1 MIRPSRPSFIT
12 GLGITKCGYCGSA
25 IILKSDKRTSK
36 RAGKYYKRA
45 ISCSGASKGY
55 TKCTGDM
62 SPAQHLEHVLIDYCN
77 EQLDLGTV
85 FVDDDSKR
93 QQLIN
98 EQAY

>member
-1 MIRPSRPSFIT
+1 
-12 GLGITKCGYCGSA
+12 
-25 IILKSDKRTSK
+25 
-36 RAGKYYKRA
+36 
-45 ISCSGASKGY
+45 
-55 TKCTGDM
+55 M